1 MRFNRNR
8 PIFYHPIPKVSFLN
22 IQKIRS
28 IVDENPN
35 ISLQEIGDRL
45 GLTRERIRQLIN
57 MNNKYSSLFRYTSGE
72 QGLPFID
79 RKKLKEHRRISPKY
93 LCDSCGKRS
102 TAPVIK
108 CNKCRVYENREI
120 VVCKNC
126 NKTVEFLGEK
136 ARYRRANR
144 KTNKSSNEFCSR
156 KCSSSYIGRHFGF
169 GATRSWIE
177 KT

>member
-1 MRFNRNR
+1 MEFN
-8 PIFYHPIPKVSFLN
+8 HPIPRVAFME
-22 IQKIRS
+22 IQKIRI
-28 IVDENPN
+28 IVDEDPN
-35 ISLQEIGDRL
+35 ITLQEIGDRL

-57 MNNKYSSLFRYTSGE
+57 MNNKYSSLFRYTNGMH
-72 QGLPFID
+72 GLPSIN
-79 RKKLKEHRRISPKY
+79 RKKLKEHNNVNPKY

-102 TAPVIK
+102 TAAITK

-120 VVCKNC
+120 VTCKNC
-126 NKTVEFLGEK
+126 NKTVEFIGEV

-144 KTNKSSNEFCSR
+144 KTNKSKDEFCSR

>member
-1 MRFNRNR
+1 MQFN
-8 PIFYHPIPKVSFLN
+8 HPIPRVAFMK

-57 MNNKYSSLFRYTSGE
+57 MNNQYSSLFRYTNGTH
-72 QGLPFID
+72 GLPSIN
-79 RKKLKEHRRISPKY
+79 RKKLKEHSKVNPKY

-120 VVCKNC
+120 VTCKNC
-126 NKTVEFLGEK
+126 NKTVELLGEK